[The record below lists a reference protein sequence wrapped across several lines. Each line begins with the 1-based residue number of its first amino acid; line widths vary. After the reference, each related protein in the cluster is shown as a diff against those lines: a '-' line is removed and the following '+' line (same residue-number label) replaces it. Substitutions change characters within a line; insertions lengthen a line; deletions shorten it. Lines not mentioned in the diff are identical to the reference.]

1 MPRFRRLWRSWWPT
15 LALIAGVLSFRSAVA
30 DWYDVPTG
38 SMQPTIY
45 VGDRILV
52 DKTAYDWRLP
62 LLGAV
67 SHRADPARGDIVTFA
82 SPADG
87 VRLVKRVIALPG
99 DMVEMRGNRLLLN
112 GEPLAYADRDA
123 PLIWSL
129 PPDDPAPV
137 DLLTE
142 DLAGVRHTVMLTPDR
157 PSRSDWGPVRVPEG
171 RYLMLGDNRDNS
183 ADSRWFGFV
192 PREAVEGRA
201 HHVAVSLDHD
211 HGWLPRWGR
220 TLAALE

>member
-82 SPADG
+82 SPAGQETRD
-87 VRLVKRVIALPG
+87 RDRRALLRWALPVLNEILG
-99 DMVEMRGNRLLLN
+99 TASRRWLVVSADDPMWRGGLSGPDSLYLH
-112 GEPLAYADRDA
+112 ADR
-123 PLIWSL
+123 PLIA
-129 PPDDPAPV
+129 PDDTSP
-137 DLLTE
+137 LLHE
-142 DLAGVRHTVMLTPDR
+142 IVHVAMGAQAGPE
-157 PSRSDWGPVRVPEG
+157 SDWI
-171 RYLMLGDNRDNS
+171 
-183 ADSRWFGFV
+183 
-192 PREAVEGRA
+192 VEGLAELYSLELLRRA
-201 HHVAVSLDHD
+201 GALSAATAA
-211 HGWLPRWGR
+211 PTRPARWRASASSPG
-220 TLAALE
+220 